1 MANAKYPKYL
11 ERAMG
16 AGLDLTT
23 LDLKVVAVDLG
34 AYTYS
39 AAHEFLSDI
48 PGGARIA
55 TSPNLASKVITNGV
69 FDAADVTF
77 AGFSGATVEALVIY
91 QDTGVAGT
99 SRLIAFFDTGVAGLP
114 LTPTGAAQ
122 TVVWNA
128 SGIFAF

>member
-1 MANAKYPKYL
+1 MSNAKYPKYL

-16 AGLDLTT
+16 AGLDLTS

-48 PGGARIA
+48 PVGARIA
-55 TSPNLASKVITNGV
+55 TSPNLASKTITNGV

-128 SGIFAF
+128 SGIFGF

>member
-11 ERAMG
+11 ERALG
-16 AGLDLTT
+16 AGLDLTA
-23 LDLKVVAVDLG
+23 LDVKVVAVDLG
-34 AYTYS
+34 AYTYN

-48 PGGARIA
+48 PVGARIA
-55 TSPNLASKVITNGV
+55 TSPNLTSKTVTNGV

-77 AGFSGATVEALVIY
+77 AGFSGASVEALVVF
-91 QDTGVAGT
+91 QDTGSAAT

-128 SGIFAF
+128 SGIFGF

>member
-11 ERAMG
+11 ERALG
-16 AGLDLTT
+16 AGLDLTA
-23 LDLKVVAVDLG
+23 LDVKVVAVDLG
-34 AYTYS
+34 AYTYN

-48 PGGARIA
+48 PVGARIA
-55 TSPNLASKVITNGV
+55 TSPNLTSKTVTNGV

-77 AGFSGATVEALVIY
+77 AGFSGASVEALVVF
-91 QDTGVAGT
+91 QDTGSAAT
-99 SRLIAFFDTGVAGLP
+99 SRLIAFFDTGVTGLP

-128 SGIFAF
+128 SGIFGF